1 MLRNILI
8 FAVVATA
15 FAVGGRLGGQ
25 VGSIVAGVAAFAVGL
40 LVAERMEHPRE
51 ARGYWL
57 RHRAAFL
64 EFGLVVVGI
73 AIGAGLL
80 GGFPGFLVGSCSG
93 AWAGWWLGRRWGWS
107 GPALQGQMEA
117 RSGYLAVLVS
127 AADADG
133 VITPAEAG
141 RIGEVGREIF
151 AHLGYGGDEDVAG
164 IVAQLAANP
173 SPVDEAARYLA
184 GLDPE
189 LREVLQFEVLKI
201 IFGEGEPSPRNRDWL
216 DRCIREAG
224 LGEWILRKFFDRG
237 FAREDDSRRAWLAE
251 LGLGEGAGD
260 TEVRAAYLAG
270 AMSYH
275 PDKLGAVPPQIRAL
289 AGAKMAA
296 INEAYH
302 RLTAAAPT
310 GEGPLHFKDPDGARS
325 FRPQGSHDFRCRCW
339 LCGQLS
345 RVPAHARQE
354 TCRCGACHALA
365 GLAFDP
371 TAP

>member
-141 RIGEVGREIF
+141 RIGEVGLEQLGALADLARDLIGRVDITAIVDSDPGSSSGEAAGHGRADPPPSAGDENRLAREINL
-151 AHLGYGGDEDVAG
+151 H
-164 IVAQLAANP
+164 AQASAI
-173 SPVDEAARYLA
+173 A
-184 GLDPE
+184 
-189 LREVLQFEVLKI
+189 
-201 IFGEGEPSPRNRDWL
+201 DW
-216 DRCIREAG
+216 
-224 LGEWILRKFFDRG
+224 
-237 FAREDDSRRAWLAE
+237 RAS
-251 LGLGEGAGD
+251 D
-260 TEVRAAYLAG
+260 
-270 AMSYH
+270 
-275 PDKLGAVPPQIRAL
+275 
-289 AGAKMAA
+289 
-296 INEAYH
+296 
-302 RLTAAAPT
+302 RLTCLAF
-310 GEGPLHFKDPDGARS
+310 L
-325 FRPQGSHDFRCRCW
+325 FRPFAGVYAYAS
-339 LCGQLS
+339 
-345 RVPAHARQE
+345 PA
-354 TCRCGACHALA
+354 TTG
-365 GLAFDP
+365 GTP
-371 TAP
+371 